1 MELTIRKIGN
11 SEGAIFP
18 KEVLA
23 KLRVSEGDKIYITET
38 PDGYTLSAYDANFA
52 RTMEVAERVMREH
65 RDVLKKLAE

>member
-38 PDGYTLSAYDANFA
+38 PDGYKLSAYDANFA